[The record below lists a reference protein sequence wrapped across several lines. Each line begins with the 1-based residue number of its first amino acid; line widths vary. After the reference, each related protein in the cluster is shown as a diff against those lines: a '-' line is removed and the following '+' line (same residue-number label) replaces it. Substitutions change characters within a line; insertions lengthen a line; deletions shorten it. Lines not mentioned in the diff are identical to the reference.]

1 MAEIAYHS
9 SSELQERITPAEV
22 LELLREGNQ
31 RFQNGDR
38 LPRDYAALIK
48 ATAGGQTPLAAVLGC
63 IDSRVPVE
71 LVFDLGIGDVFSVRV
86 AGNISGS
93 KSLGSIE
100 YAVAVA
106 GVKLLL
112 VLGHTR
118 CGAVTSSVKLL
129 GDKKDVTEATG
140 CKHLHKIVDEVAP
153 CLEESDFDAYKAM
166 DADAQTAFVDEI
178 AQRNVMRAVDQMLQQ
193 SDVVKQAVDDG
204 KLMVAG
210 AMYNVE
216 TGAVNFLT
224 V

>member
-1 MAEIAYHS
+1 MTETAYHS
-9 SSELQERITPAEV
+9 SRDLQQRITPAEV

-31 RFQNGDR
+31 RFQDGDR
-38 LPRDYAALIK
+38 LPRDYAALVK
-48 ATAGGQTPLAAVLGC
+48 ATSGGQTPLAAVLGC

-71 LVFDLGIGDVFSVRV
+71 LVFDVGIGDVFSIRV

-129 GDKKDVTEATG
+129 GEKKDVTEATG

-153 CLEESDFDAYKAM
+153 CIDESEFETFKAM
-166 DADAQTAFVDEI
+166 DPDAQNTFVDEV
-178 AQRNVMRAVDQMLQQ
+178 ANRNVLRAVSEMLRQ
-193 SDVVKQAVDDG
+193 SEVLQQAVDDG
-204 KLMVAG
+204 NLMVAG
-210 AMYNVE
+210 GMYDVE
-216 TGAVNFLT
+216 TGKVTFLT
-224 V
+224 D

>member
-1 MAEIAYHS
+1 MTETAFHS
-9 SSELQERITPAEV
+9 SRDLQERITPAEV

-31 RFQNGDR
+31 RFLKGDR
-38 LPRDYAALIK
+38 LPRDYAALVK
-48 ATAGGQTPLAAVLGC
+48 ATSGGQTPLAAVLGC

-71 LVFDLGIGDVFSVRV
+71 LVFDMGIGDVFSIRV

-153 CLEESDFDAYKAM
+153 CIDESEFEAFKAM
-166 DADAQTAFVDEI
+166 DPESQNAFVDEV
-178 AQRNVMRAVDQMLQQ
+178 AKRNVLRAVSEMLRQ
-193 SDVVKQAVDDG
+193 SDVIQQAVDAG
-204 KLMVAG
+204 NLMVAG
-210 AMYNVE
+210 GMYDVE
-216 TGAVNFLT
+216 TGDVTFLT
-224 V
+224 D

>member
-1 MAEIAYHS
+1 MTETTYHS
-9 SSELQERITPAEV
+9 SRELQQRITPAEV

-31 RFQNGDR
+31 RFQKGDR
-38 LPRDYAALIK
+38 LPRDYAALVK
-48 ATAGGQTPLAAVLGC
+48 ATSGGQTPLAAVLGC

-71 LVFDLGIGDVFSVRV
+71 LVFDVGIGDVFSIRV
-86 AGNISGS
+86 AGNVSGS

-153 CLEESDFDAYKAM
+153 CIDESEFETFKAM
-166 DADAQTAFVDEI
+166 DPESQNAFVDEV
-178 AQRNVMRAVDQMLQQ
+178 AKRNVLRAISEMLRQ
-193 SDVVKQAVDDG
+193 SDVIQQAVDAG
-204 KLMVAG
+204 NLMVAG
-210 AMYNVE
+210 GMYDVE
-216 TGAVNFLT
+216 TGDVTFLT
-224 V
+224 D

>member
-1 MAEIAYHS
+1 MTETTYHS
-9 SSELQERITPAEV
+9 SRELQQRITPAEV

-31 RFQNGDR
+31 RFQKGDR
-38 LPRDYAALIK
+38 LPRDYAALVK
-48 ATAGGQTPLAAVLGC
+48 ATSGGQTPLAAVLGC

-71 LVFDLGIGDVFSVRV
+71 LVFDVGIGDVFSIRV

-112 VLGHTR
+112 VLGHTG

-153 CLEESDFDAYKAM
+153 CIDESEFETFKAM
-166 DADAQTAFVDEI
+166 DPESQNAFVDEV
-178 AQRNVMRAVDQMLQQ
+178 AKRNVLRAISEMLRQ
-193 SDVVKQAVDDG
+193 SDVIQQAVDAG
-204 KLMVAG
+204 NLMVAG
-210 AMYNVE
+210 GMYDVE
-216 TGAVNFLT
+216 TGDVTFLT
-224 V
+224 D

>member
-1 MAEIAYHS
+1 MTETAYHS
-9 SSELQERITPAEV
+9 SRDLQERITPTEV

-38 LPRDYAALIK
+38 LPRDYAALVK
-48 ATAGGQTPLAAVLGC
+48 ATSGGQTPLAAVLGC

-71 LVFDLGIGDVFSVRV
+71 LVFDVGIGDVFSIRV

-153 CLEESDFDAYKAM
+153 CIDESEFETFKAM
-166 DADAQTAFVDEI
+166 DPESQTAFVDEI
-178 AQRNVMRAVDQMLQQ
+178 AKRNVLRAVSEMLRQ
-193 SDVVKQAVDDG
+193 SDVIQQAVDDG
-204 KLMVAG
+204 NLMVAG
-210 AMYNVE
+210 GMYDVE
-216 TGAVNFLT
+216 TGNVTFLT
-224 V
+224 E

>member
-1 MAEIAYHS
+1 MTETAYHS
-9 SSELQERITPAEV
+9 SRELQERITPTEV

-38 LPRDYAALIK
+38 LPRDYAALVK
-48 ATAGGQTPLAAVLGC
+48 ATSGGQTPLAAVLGC

-71 LVFDLGIGDVFSVRV
+71 LVFDVGIGDVFSIRV

-153 CLEESDFDAYKAM
+153 CIDESEFETFKAM
-166 DADAQTAFVDEI
+166 DPESQNAFVDEV
-178 AQRNVMRAVDQMLQQ
+178 AKRNVLRAISEMLRQ
-193 SDVVKQAVDDG
+193 SDVIQQAVDDG
-204 KLMVAG
+204 NLMVAG
-210 AMYNVE
+210 GMYDVE
-216 TGAVNFLT
+216 TGNVTFLT
-224 V
+224 E

>member
-1 MAEIAYHS
+1 MTETAYHS
-9 SSELQERITPAEV
+9 SRDLQQRITPAEV

-31 RFQNGDR
+31 RFQDGDR
-38 LPRDYAALIK
+38 LPRDYAALVK
-48 ATAGGQTPLAAVLGC
+48 ATSGGQTPLAAVLGC

-71 LVFDLGIGDVFSVRV
+71 LVFDVGIGDVFSIRV

-129 GDKKDVTEATG
+129 GEKKDVTEATG

-153 CLEESDFDAYKAM
+153 CIDESEFETFKAM
-166 DADAQTAFVDEI
+166 DPEAQNAFVDEV
-178 AQRNVMRAVDQMLQQ
+178 ANRNVLRAVSEMLRQ
-193 SDVVKQAVDDG
+193 SEVLQQAVDDG
-204 KLMVAG
+204 NLMVAG
-210 AMYNVE
+210 GMYDVE
-216 TGAVNFLT
+216 TGKVTFLT
-224 V
+224 D